1 MTKVRYVCKCECGLQ
16 VTCLPH
22 APYTCVD
29 MLNMLVLLY
38 FSYLPP
44 RMLVTSCQNEFQFH
58 TSTWQDNSASVSL
71 PPSRCTLLHPAPLP
85 AALALC
91 GTEREREGERR
102 RKNECLRVYAMRL
115 PGASPGILRPAPSPL
130 CWSTLPAPLG
140 TLENVTKILYW
151 CLLLLVVVGALFLYF
166 ISFFSAF
173 LMMLLKAIHKIS
185 HTATHNG
192 NRSSRKR
199 GGQGGGV
206 TKYVWIRRKSWKRRI
221 IQFGSVPFGTHSRIY
236 FIIAP
241 RRMLLKCRH
250 KCVGW
255 APTHPHTNK
264 TVSHKRTHTW

>member
-29 MLNMLVLLY
+29 MLNMLVLFY

-115 PGASPGILRPAPSPL
+115 PGASPGILRPRSL
-130 CWSTLPAPLG
+130 STLLMYFASSFG
-140 TLENVTKILYW
+140 HIRKRDKNFILMSSSSRCCW
-151 CLLLLVVVGALFLYF
+151 GSVFIFYF
-166 ISFFSAF
+166 IFFCLFDDAA
-173 LMMLLKAIHKIS
+173 K
-185 HTATHNG
+185 G
-192 NRSSRKR
+192 N
-199 GGQGGGV
+199 
-206 TKYVWIRRKSWKRRI
+206 T
-221 IQFGSVPFGTHSRIY
+221 
-236 FIIAP
+236 
-241 RRMLLKCRH
+241 
-250 KCVGW
+250 
-255 APTHPHTNK
+255 
-264 TVSHKRTHTW
+264 